1 MTQKK
6 TYRIHQINRQL
17 REEIASILLTEMQD
31 ENLRGLT
38 ITEVR
43 ASRDL
48 SNAIVFTA
56 AHRDADLKQV
66 LESAQRAA
74 GYIRRLLFARLHLRT
89 IPHLS
94 FRYDDSLDKAEKIFE
109 HLHHLD
115 IPPDDDNE
123 DDHIE

>member
-31 ENLRGLT
+31 ENLHGLT

-43 ASRDL
+43 AARDL
-48 SNAIVFTA
+48 SNALVFAT
-56 AHRDADLKQV
+56 AHREADQTQI

-74 GYIRRLLFARLHLRT
+74 GYIRRLLFGRLHLRT
-89 IPHLS
+89 IPHLE
-94 FRYDDSLDKAEKIFE
+94 FRYDDSLDKAQRIFE

-115 IPPDDDNE
+115 IPPADESE
-123 DDHIE
+123 DDEIE

>member
-17 REEIASILLTEMQD
+17 KEEIASILLMEMQD
-31 ENLRGLT
+31 EHLRDLT

-43 ASRDL
+43 TAKDL
-48 SNAIVFTA
+48 SNAIVFA
-56 AHRDADLKQV
+56 SAHKDADHEFI

-74 GYIRRLLFARLHLRT
+74 GYIRRLLFGRLHLRKV
-89 IPHLS
+89 PHLE

-109 HLHHLD
+109 HLHQLD
-115 IPPDDDNE
+115 IPPADESE
-123 DDHIE
+123 DEEH

>member
-31 ENLRGLT
+31 EALHGLT
-38 ITEVR
+38 VTEVR
-43 ASRDL
+43 TSKDL
-48 SNAIVFTA
+48 SNAIVFTT
-56 AHRDADLKQV
+56 AHRGADYQHAI
-66 LESAQRAA
+66 ESCQKAA
-74 GYIRRLLFARLHLRT
+74 GYIRRILFGRLHLRKV
-89 IPHLS
+89 PHLE

-115 IPPDDDNE
+115 IPPDDE
-123 DDHIE
+123 QQDDRVE